1 MAKSLFV
8 CVSKHINNH
17 VGEEY
22 DSILE
27 VEDSPTT
34 ETIQD
39 WANRIIGRI
48 RKLWHEQGGTAN
60 PDAKVLC
67 HLDGPTPY
75 HAILVNLQIRMK
87 ADEGI
92 LVDLP
97 YASPPEVTDPETLEL
112 LKRLDK
118 KV

>member
-27 VEDSPTT
+27 VEDSPTSS
-34 ETIQD
+34 TIQD
-39 WANRIIGRI
+39 WAGRIIGKI
-48 RKLWHEQGGTAN
+48 RSLWAEQGGT
-60 PDAKVLC
+60 PDAKVVC

-75 HAILVNLQIRMK
+75 HAVLANMQIRMK
-87 ADEGI
+87 TEEGI
-92 LVDLP
+92 VIELP
-97 YASPPEVTDPETLEL
+97 YVKEPEVTDPEALRL
-112 LKRLDK
+112 LNRLDK
-118 KV
+118 KG